1 MQYFLLC
8 PPPGSLGEVA
18 HTHLDGGAHATHG
31 APMASNTKN
40 SSNSPNNN
48 NNNNNNNAPNNAN
61 NAPPSPRPDRGL
73 FLNLTGALFG
83 EGKLQQ
89 VISENI
95 LVFLF
100 EDILIGF
107 DKDTL
112 SRCYLQLELGRRFLG
127 KAGRRHERHRRQ
139 EVPRYHLFPH
149 SPVES
154 ISDLPESAQELFP

>member
-1 MQYFLLC
+1 MKLLRRKHAIFSIV
-8 PPPGSLGEVA
+8 PSPGSLGEVA

-48 NNNNNNNAPNNAN
+48 NNNNNNAPNNAS

-95 LVFLF
+95 CVSLF
-100 EDILIGF
+100 VDILVGF

-112 SRCYLQLELGRRFLG
+112 FRCYLQLELGRRFLG

-139 EVPRYHLFPH
+139 EVLR
-149 SPVES
+149 
-154 ISDLPESAQELFP
+154 

>member
-1 MQYFLLC
+1 MYLKRRKHAIFSIV
-8 PPPGSLGEVA
+8 PSPGSLGEVA

-48 NNNNNNNAPNNAN
+48 NNNNNAPNNAS

-89 VISENI
+89 VISLFLDV
-95 LVFLF
+95 LV
-100 EDILIGF
+100 GF
-107 DKDTL
+107 DKDNI

-139 EVPRYHLFPH
+139 EVHRYHLFPH
-149 SPVES
+149 FTVEP

>member
-1 MQYFLLC
+1 MYLKFKTKNTIFSIV
-8 PPPGSLGEVA
+8 PFPGSLGEVA

-40 SSNSPNNN
+40 SSNSPSNNN
-48 NNNNNNNAPNNAN
+48 NNNNNNNAPNNAS

-95 LVFLF
+95 FVPLF
-100 EDILIGF
+100 EDILVGF

-112 SRCYLQLELGRRFLG
+112 SRFSLQLELGRRFLG

-139 EVPRYHLFPH
+139 GALR
-149 SPVES
+149 
-154 ISDLPESAQELFP
+154 

>member
-1 MQYFLLC
+1 MKLLRRKNTIFSIV
-8 PPPGSLGEVA
+8 PSPGSLGEVA

-48 NNNNNNNAPNNAN
+48 NNNNNNAANNAN

-89 VISENI
+89 VISEII
-95 LVFLF
+95 LVSLF
-100 EDILIGF
+100 VDIGW
-107 DKDTL
+107 
-112 SRCYLQLELGRRFLG
+112 
-127 KAGRRHERHRRQ
+127 
-139 EVPRYHLFPH
+139 V
-149 SPVES
+149 
-154 ISDLPESAQELFP
+154 

>member
-1 MQYFLLC
+1 MQYFLLY

-48 NNNNNNNAPNNAN
+48 NTNNNNAPNNAN

-95 LVFLF
+95 CVSLF
-100 EDILIGF
+100 VDILIGF

-154 ISDLPESAQELFP
+154 ISDLPESVQELFP